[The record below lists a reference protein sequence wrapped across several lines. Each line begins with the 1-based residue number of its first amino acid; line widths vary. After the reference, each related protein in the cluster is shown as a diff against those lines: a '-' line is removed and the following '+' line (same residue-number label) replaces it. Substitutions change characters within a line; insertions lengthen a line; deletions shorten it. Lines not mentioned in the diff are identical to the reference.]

1 VKQVKNAVFCSDK
14 YYLAKAKTMAQ
25 TPPPVVNALGIAQE
39 TIVTTPTNPAPRPIA
54 FNQGS
59 LGTRAPEPTPLP
71 EPQRSVSANAGQDYV
86 NATNAS
92 IRGAIQP
99 SINTSASD
107 QATTDVKTQVASQ
120 SFPVSNT
127 AGLTTNQVA
136 AQNFQANTNANI
148 LSAIQTKPVSSI
160 GGSPIKDSGPG
171 TNKSMTGPASQRESK
186 PTFTDPRSADDWRV
200 RLSLAP
206 NADYLYR
213 AARDERDILLPLKVT
228 NGVIFPYTPTIST
241 SYTASYDPVDLT
253 HTNYKF
259 YQYRNSAV
267 GDISISGEFTAQDTN
282 EARYLLAVIHFFKSV
297 TKMFYGNDTNPPA
310 GTPPPLLYLSG
321 YGAYQFDNHP
331 VVISNF
337 SYSLPADVDYIRA
350 TPPKETTGTNLQ
362 PYSPLKRAANSSVG
376 NLVGAISK
384 LFRLEN
390 AGITKG
396 AENTKPQFTN
406 LSTGNSTYVPT
417 KMTIS
422 IQCLPV
428 VNRYDISNNFSVE
441 KYARG
446 ALTRGS
452 EQKSGGGI
460 W

>member
-1 VKQVKNAVFCSDK
+1 
-14 YYLAKAKTMAQ
+14 MAQ
-25 TPPPVVNALGIAQE
+25 QPQSIDDAKYTVVSQGVAAQYAQPQVTIDESKYNAIAQGVGTNAYIPQEYVYTQQQTTVNA
-39 TIVTTPTNPAPRPIA
+39 T
-54 FNQGS
+54 
-59 LGTRAPEPTPLP
+59 
-71 EPQRSVSANAGQDYV
+71 AGQDYV
-86 NATNAS
+86 NATNTS

-99 SINTSASD
+99 SVSTAASD
-107 QATTDVKTQVASQ
+107 QATTDAQNQVASQ

-136 AQNFQANTNANI
+136 AQNFQANTNAGI
-148 LSAIQTKPVSSI
+148 LSKIQTSPVSSV
-160 GGSPIKDSGPG
+160 GGSPLKDSGAG
-171 TNKSMTGPASQRESK
+171 TNKSMTGPASQKNST
-186 PTFTDPRSADDWRV
+186 PTFVDPRSADDWRV

-213 AARDERDILLPLKVT
+213 AAKDESHILLPLKAT

-241 SYTASYDPVDLT
+241 SYTASYDPIDLT

-321 YGAYQFDNHP
+321 YGSYQFDKHP
-331 VVISNF
+331 VVVSNF

-350 TPPKETTGTNLQ
+350 SLPKETGSSNLE
-362 PYSPLKRAANSSVG
+362 PYSPLKRAANSSAG
-376 NLVGAISK
+376 NLIGAISK
-384 LFRLEN
+384 LFRLDN
-390 AGITKG
+390 AGVPKG
-396 AENTKPQFTN
+396 AENTKPNWSQGKA
-406 LSTGNSTYVPT
+406 SGEATYVPT

-428 VNRYDISNNFSVE
+428 VNRYDISNKFSLE
-441 KYARG
+441 EYAKG
-446 ALTRGS
+446 NLTRGS

>member
-1 VKQVKNAVFCSDK
+1 
-14 YYLAKAKTMAQ
+14 MAQ
-25 TPPPVVNALGIAQE
+25 QPQSIDDAKYTVVSQGVAAQNPQPQITIDQSKFNAISQGVATNSFIPQE
-39 TIVTTPTNPAPRPIA
+39 LAYPK
-54 FNQGS
+54 
-59 LGTRAPEPTPLP
+59 
-71 EPQRSVSANAGQDYV
+71 PQSTVSANAGQDYV

-92 IRGAIQP
+92 ILGAIQP
-99 SINTSASD
+99 SARTAASD
-107 QATTDVKTQVASQ
+107 QATTAAQNQVASQ

-127 AGLTTNQVA
+127 AGLTN
-136 AQNFQANTNANI
+136 AQREANAFQANTNANI
-148 LSAIQTKPVSSI
+148 LSKIQTSPVSSI
-160 GGSPIKDSGPG
+160 GGNPINNSGAG
-171 TNKSMTGPASQRESK
+171 TKGAQVGKASQK
-186 PTFTDPRSADDWRV
+186 NNTPAFVDPRSADDWRI

-213 AARDERDILLPLKVT
+213 AATEESDILLPLKAT

-241 SYTASYDPVDLT
+241 SYTASYDPIDLT

-321 YGAYQFDNHP
+321 YGAYQFDKHP
-331 VVISNF
+331 VVVSNF

-350 TPPKETTGTNLQ
+350 SLPKQTGSSNLE
-362 PYSPLKRAANSSVG
+362 PYSPLRSAANSSAG
-376 NLVGAISK
+376 NLIGAISK
-384 LFRLEN
+384 LFRLSN
-390 AGITKG
+390 AGVPKG
-396 AENTKPQFTN
+396 AENTKPN
-406 LSTGNSTYVPT
+406 WSAGKASGEATYVPT
-417 KMTIS
+417 KMTIT

-428 VNRYDISNNFSVE
+428 VNRYDISNKFSVE
-441 KYARG
+441 EYAKG
-446 ALTRGS
+446 NLTR
-452 EQKSGGGI
+452 KGI

>member
-1 VKQVKNAVFCSDK
+1 
-14 YYLAKAKTMAQ
+14 MAQ
-25 TPPPVVNALGIAQE
+25 QPQSIDDAKYTAISQGLAAQNPQPQITIDQSKFNAISQGVATNSFIPQELAYPKQQSTVN
-39 TIVTTPTNPAPRPIA
+39 
-54 FNQGS
+54 
-59 LGTRAPEPTPLP
+59 
-71 EPQRSVSANAGQDYV
+71 ANAGQDYV
-86 NATNAS
+86 DATNIS

-99 SINTSASD
+99 SVSTAASD
-107 QATTDVKTQVASQ
+107 QATTAAQNQVASQ
-120 SFPVSNT
+120 SFPISNT
-127 AGLTTNQVA
+127 AGLTTDQVA
-136 AQNFQANTNANI
+136 AQNFQANTNAGI
-148 LSAIQTKPVSSI
+148 LSKIQTSPVSSI
-160 GGSPIKDSGPG
+160 GGNPINNSGAG
-171 TNKSMTGPASQRESK
+171 TNGSQVGKASQK
-186 PTFTDPRSADDWRV
+186 NNTPTFVDPRSADDWRI

-206 NADYLYR
+206 NANYLYR
-213 AARDERDILLPLKVT
+213 AATDEKDILLPLKAT

-241 SYTASYDPVDLT
+241 SYTASYDPIDLT

-321 YGAYQFDNHP
+321 YGSYQFDRHP

-350 TPPKETTGTNLQ
+350 SLPKETGSSNLE
-362 PYSPLKRAANSSVG
+362 PYSPLKRAANSSAG
-376 NLVGAISK
+376 NLIGAISK
-384 LFRLEN
+384 LFRLDN
-390 AGITKG
+390 AGVPKG
-396 AENTKPQFTN
+396 AENTKPN
-406 LSTGNSTYVPT
+406 WSAGKASGEATYVPT

-428 VNRYDISNNFSVE
+428 VNRYDISNKFSVE
-441 KYARG
+441 EYAKG
-446 ALTRGS
+446 NLTR
-452 EQKSGGGI
+452 KGI

>member
-1 VKQVKNAVFCSDK
+1 
-14 YYLAKAKTMAQ
+14 MAQ
-25 TPPPVVNALGIAQE
+25 QPQSIDDAKYTVVSQGVAAQNPQPQI
-39 TIVTTPTNPAPRPIA
+39 TIDQNKYNVISQGVATNSFI
-54 FNQGS
+54 
-59 LGTRAPEPTPLP
+59 
-71 EPQRSVSANAGQDYV
+71 PQELAYPKQQSTVSANAGQEYI
-86 NATNAS
+86 NATNTS
-92 IRGAIQP
+92 ILGAIQP
-99 SINTSASD
+99 NARTAASD
-107 QATTDVKTQVASQ
+107 QAATDAQNRVASQ
-120 SFPVSNT
+120 SFPISNT
-127 AGLTTNQVA
+127 AGLTNNQVQ

-148 LSAIQTKPVSSI
+148 LATIQKSPVSSV
-160 GGSPIKDSGPG
+160 GGSPLKDSGAG
-171 TNKSMTGPASQRESK
+171 TNKSMTGPASQK
-186 PTFTDPRSADDWRV
+186 NATPAFVDPRSADDWRV

-213 AARDERDILLPLKVT
+213 ASVDENDILLPLKAT

-259 YQYRNSAV
+259 YQYRNSSV

-321 YGAYQFDNHP
+321 FGAYQFDRHP

-350 TPPKETTGTNLQ
+350 SLPKETGSRNLE
-362 PYSPLKRAANSSVG
+362 PYSPLKRAANSAPG
-376 NLVGAISK
+376 NLIGAISK
-384 LFRLEN
+384 LFRLQN
-390 AGITKG
+390 AGVPKG
-396 AENTKPQFTN
+396 AENTKPNWTQ
-406 LSTGNSTYVPT
+406 SKASGESTYVPT

-428 VNRYDISNNFSVE
+428 VNRYDISQNFSVTE
-441 KYARG
+441 YAKG
-446 ALTRGS
+446 NLTRGS
-452 EQKSGGGI
+452 KQESRTGGGI

>member
-1 VKQVKNAVFCSDK
+1 
-14 YYLAKAKTMAQ
+14 MAQ
-25 TPPPVVNALGIAQE
+25 QPQSIDDAKYTVVSQGVAAQYPKPQVTIDESKFNAIAQG
-39 TIVTTPTNPAPRPIA
+39 VGTNAYI
-54 FNQGS
+54 
-59 LGTRAPEPTPLP
+59 
-71 EPQRSVSANAGQDYV
+71 PQEYVYTQPQSTVSANAGQDYV

-92 IRGAIQP
+92 ILGAIQP
-99 SINTSASD
+99 SARTAASD
-107 QATTDVKTQVASQ
+107 QATTAAQNQVASQ

-127 AGLTTNQVA
+127 AGLTN
-136 AQNFQANTNANI
+136 AQREANAFQANTNANI
-148 LSAIQTKPVSSI
+148 LSKIQTSPVSSI
-160 GGSPIKDSGPG
+160 GGNPINNSGAG
-171 TNKSMTGPASQRESK
+171 TKGAQVGKASQK
-186 PTFTDPRSADDWRV
+186 NNTPAFVDPRSADDWRI

-213 AARDERDILLPLKVT
+213 AATEESDILLPLKAT

-241 SYTASYDPVDLT
+241 SYTASYDPIDLT

-321 YGAYQFDNHP
+321 YGAYQFDKHP

-350 TPPKETTGTNLQ
+350 SLPKQTGSSNLE
-362 PYSPLKRAANSSVG
+362 PYSPLRSAANSSAG
-376 NLVGAISK
+376 NLIGAISK
-384 LFRLEN
+384 LFRLNN
-390 AGITKG
+390 AGVPKG
-396 AENTKPQFTN
+396 AENTKPN
-406 LSTGNSTYVPT
+406 WSAGKASGEATYVPT
-417 KMTIS
+417 KMTIT

-428 VNRYDISNNFSVE
+428 VNRYDISNKFSVE
-441 KYARG
+441 EYAKG
-446 ALTRGS
+446 NLTR
-452 EQKSGGGI
+452 KGI

>member
-1 VKQVKNAVFCSDK
+1 
-14 YYLAKAKTMAQ
+14 MAQ
-25 TPPPVVNALGIAQE
+25 QPQSIDDAKYTVVSQGVAAQYPKPQVTIDESKFNAIAQG
-39 TIVTTPTNPAPRPIA
+39 VGTNAYI
-54 FNQGS
+54 
-59 LGTRAPEPTPLP
+59 
-71 EPQRSVSANAGQDYV
+71 PQEYVYTQPQSTVSANAGQDYV
-86 NATNAS
+86 NATNTS
-92 IRGAIQP
+92 ILGAIQP
-99 SINTSASD
+99 SARTAASD
-107 QATTDVKTQVASQ
+107 QATTAAQNQVASQ

-127 AGLTTNQVA
+127 AGLTN
-136 AQNFQANTNANI
+136 AQREANAFQANTNANI
-148 LSAIQTKPVSSI
+148 LSKIQTSPVSSI
-160 GGSPIKDSGPG
+160 GGNPINNSGAG
-171 TNKSMTGPASQRESK
+171 TNGAQVGKASQK
-186 PTFTDPRSADDWRV
+186 NNTPAFVDPRSADDWRV

-213 AARDERDILLPLKVT
+213 AATEESDILLPLKAT

-321 YGAYQFDNHP
+321 YGSYQFDRHP

-350 TPPKETTGTNLQ
+350 SLPKQTGSSNLE
-362 PYSPLKRAANSSVG
+362 PYSPLRSAANSSAG
-376 NLVGAISK
+376 NLIGAISK
-384 LFRLEN
+384 LFRLSN
-390 AGITKG
+390 AGVPKG
-396 AENTKPQFTN
+396 AENTKPN
-406 LSTGNSTYVPT
+406 WSAGKASGEATYVPT
-417 KMTIS
+417 KMTIT

-428 VNRYDISNNFSVE
+428 VNRYDISNKFSLQE
-441 KYARG
+441 YAKG
-446 ALTRGS
+446 NLTRGS
-452 EQKSGGGI
+452 KQDSGGGI

>member
-1 VKQVKNAVFCSDK
+1 
-14 YYLAKAKTMAQ
+14 MAQ
-25 TPPPVVNALGIAQE
+25 QPQSIDDAKYTVVSQGVAAQYAQPQVTIDQNKYNVISQGVGTNAYIPQE
-39 TIVTTPTNPAPRPIA
+39 YVYTQQQTT
-54 FNQGS
+54 
-59 LGTRAPEPTPLP
+59 
-71 EPQRSVSANAGQDYV
+71 VSANAGQDYV
-86 NATNAS
+86 DATNAS

-99 SINTSASD
+99 SVNTS
-107 QATTDVKTQVASQ
+107 TTAQVATDAQAQLATQ
-120 SFPVSNT
+120 SFPVSDT

-148 LSAIQTKPVSSI
+148 LSTIQTKPVSSI
-160 GGSPIKDSGPG
+160 GGSPVKDSGAG
-171 TNKSMTGPASQRESK
+171 TDKSMTGPASQRESK

-206 NADYLYR
+206 NASYLYR
-213 AARDERDILLPLKVT
+213 AAMDERHILLPLKAT

-253 HTNYKF
+253 HTNYRF

-321 YGAYQFDNHP
+321 YGAYQFDKHP

-362 PYSPLKRAANSSVG
+362 PYSPLKRAANSSAG
-376 NLVGAISK
+376 NLIGAISK
-384 LFRLEN
+384 LFRLET

-396 AENTKPQFTN
+396 AENTKPKFTN
-406 LSTGNSTYVPT
+406 LASGESTYVPT

-428 VNRYDISNNFSVE
+428 VNRYDISNNFSLE
-441 KYARG
+441 KYAKG
-446 ALTRGS
+446 DLTRGS
-452 EQKSGGGI
+452 QQDSGGGI